1 MVGLSGWLGGVGMW
15 VGGGVGLGRFSL
27 SRENGD
33 GDWECLYDI
42 SCEASLQR

>member
-15 VGGGVGLGRFSL
+15 VVWWCWTGSVSL

-33 GDWECLYDI
+33 GNWERLYDV